1 MKMEHLNLLISEE
14 IVKRA
19 GNHGINLSAFLEIK
33 LQEHLALIEG
43 KSINHNHYSQQNNKS
58 EIRNKDDKRAY
69 GLVVMTSP
77 SHGGGLRFK
86 SG

>member
-1 MKMEHLNLLISEE
+1 MNLLTSEE
-14 IVKRA
+14 LVKRA
-19 GNHGINLSAFLEIK
+19 KNHGLNFSAFLEIE
-33 LQEHLALIEG
+33 LQDHLTLIEG
-43 KSINHNHYSQQNNKS
+43 KSINHNHYSQQNNS
-58 EIRNKDDKRAY
+58 LEIKYKDDKRAY

>member
-1 MKMEHLNLLISEE
+1 MKKEHLNLLIIEE
-14 IVKRA
+14 PVKRA
-19 GNHGINLSAFLEIK
+19 ENHGMNLSAFLEIK
-33 LQEHLALIEG
+33 LQEHLALVEG
-43 KSINHNHYSQQNNKS
+43 KSINHNHYSQQNNEA
-58 EIRNKDDKRAY
+58 EIKNKDDKRAY

>member
-1 MKMEHLNLLISEE
+1 MLNHVLCDEDL
-14 IVKRA
+14 VKKAR
-19 GNHGINLSAFLEIK
+19 NHGLVISRFLENQ
-33 LQEHLALIEG
+33 LRGYFDFIEG

-58 EIRNKDDKRAY
+58 EKKIKDDKRAY

>member
-1 MKMEHLNLLISEE
+1 MKKRPLNLSINDDLVE
-14 IVKRA
+14 RA
-19 GNHGINLSAFLEIK
+19 RNHGINVSAFLEIK

-43 KSINHNHYSQQNNKS
+43 KSNNHNSHSRD
-58 EIRNKDDKRAY
+58 ELGAY

>member
-1 MKMEHLNLLISEE
+1 MNLLTSEE
-14 IVKRA
+14 LVKRA
-19 GNHGINLSAFLEIK
+19 KNHGMNLSAFLEIELK
-33 LQEHLALIEG
+33 ENLTLIEG
-43 KSINHNHYSQQNNKS
+43 KSINHNHYSQQNNNL
-58 EIRNKDDKRAY
+58 EIKDKDDKRAY

>member
-1 MKMEHLNLLISEE
+1 MKKKYLDLLISEE
-14 IVKRA
+14 LVKRA
-19 GNHGINLSAFLEIK
+19 GNHGMNLSAFLEIK

-58 EIRNKDDKRAY
+58 EIKNKDDKRAY

>member
-1 MKMEHLNLLISEE
+1 MKMEHLNLLISEK

-19 GNHGINLSAFLEIK
+19 GNHGINLSTFLEIK

>member
-1 MKMEHLNLLISEE
+1 MKKGYLNLLTSEKL
-14 IVKRA
+14 VKRA
-19 GNHGINLSAFLEIK
+19 GNHGMNLSAFLEIK

-58 EIRNKDDKRAY
+58 EIKNKDDKRAY

>member
-1 MKMEHLNLLISEE
+1 MNFLISEKL
-14 IVKRA
+14 VKRA
-19 GNHGINLSAFLEIK
+19 RNHGINLSAFLEIK
-33 LQEHLALIEG
+33 LQEYLALIEG

-58 EIRNKDDKRAY
+58 EKKIKDDKRAY
-69 GLVVMTSP
+69 VLVVMTSP

>member
-1 MKMEHLNLLISEE
+1 MKKKPLNLSIDKDLI
-14 IVKRA
+14 KRA
-19 GNHGINLSAFLEIK
+19 RKKGINLSAFLEIK
-33 LQEHLALIEG
+33 LQEHLAFIEG

>member
-1 MKMEHLNLLISEE
+1 MRKIKNNRRIDKDLIKKHNLL
-14 IVKRA
+14 
-19 GNHGINLSAFLEIK
+19 LSVVIDIK
-33 LQEHLALIEG
+33 LQEYSVLFKG
-43 KSINHNHYSQQNNKS
+43 KTNNHNAYS
-58 EIRNKDDKRAY
+58 KDNSGAY